1 MLTTRSSAQYISDN
15 CCYNRGVKFGL
26 TGGGR
31 AESIMVSAP
40 PLIAWKYTSTDD
52 AAHQDERLG
61 AAESRLLRILKQPL
75 DWANLPDSAIQ

>member
-1 MLTTRSSAQYISDN
+1 M
-15 CCYNRGVKFGL
+15 CYSVHYATDFCYDRGVKFGL

-61 AAESRLLRILKQPL
+61 AEESRLLRILKQPI
-75 DWANLPDSAIQ
+75 DWANLPDSAAVQ